1 MCWGHVLE
9 YEEGCGAKVYET
21 NRRYMRLD
29 KATSVMGVCGLRR
42 DDVLNALRFF
52 NNMGMLLWHEE
63 EV

>member
-1 MCWGHVLE
+1 VLE

-21 NRRYMRLD
+21 NRSYMHLD
-29 KATSVMGVCGLRR
+29 KVTSVMGVCGLQR
-42 DDVLNALRFF
+42 DDVLDALWCF